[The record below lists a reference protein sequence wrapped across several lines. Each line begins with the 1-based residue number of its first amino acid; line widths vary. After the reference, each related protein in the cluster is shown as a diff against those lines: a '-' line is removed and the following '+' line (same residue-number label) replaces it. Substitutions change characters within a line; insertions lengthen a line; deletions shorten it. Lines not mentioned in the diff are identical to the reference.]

1 MISAAENGM
10 IFVIIIILKSFK
22 RFILSIKLPL
32 NADIKLV
39 LLIPESPLWVAWDK
53 VNLFISSFLV
63 NSFVLRSSLVTR
75 LLSYNVIIFTPDNIK
90 FFEISAPNYVF
101 KLFIKE

>member
-1 MISAAENGM
+1 MISASENGM

-39 LLIPESPLWVAWDK
+39 LLIPESPL
-53 VNLFISSFLV
+53 
-63 NSFVLRSSLVTR
+63 
-75 LLSYNVIIFTPDNIK
+75 
-90 FFEISAPNYVF
+90 
-101 KLFIKE
+101 